1 MDALRFEDLLGEAR
15 SNGHEPETTDRI
27 LSEALELWRGGA
39 LADLANEPSLAGEI
53 AGLRSSGRA
62 VEEKLSAEIELGQH
76 VRVVTELET
85 LTRTHPL
92 REHLWGALML
102 ALYRSDRQGEA
113 LAAFDRA
120 RTILADE
127 LGIDPS

>member
-27 LSEALELWRGGA
+27 LSRRGSASGA

-53 AGLRSSGRA
+53 ARLEELRRSS

-113 LAAFDRA
+113 LAAFDGS
-120 RTILADE
+120 D
-127 LGIDPS
+127 DPRR